1 MPSFVDLGLWGRMLT
16 LQVPVIETVLRTVAV
31 YLAILFGLR
40 LTGKREVGQL
50 TPFDLVVILLIANAV
65 QNAMVGP
72 DTSLT
77 GGLVA
82 AAVLLAINAALAR
95 TRARV
100 SWLRRAVEGT
110 PTLLVHDGQLLLPA
124 LTREGID
131 ADEVLMAIREHGLD
145 DLAAVR
151 SAILE
156 TDGSISVVPES
167 DSNAANVRR
176 RRTRQRRHN

>member
-1 MPSFVDLGLWGRMLT
+1 MPSFLDPGLWGRMFA
-16 LQVPVIETVLRTVAV
+16 LQVPVIETVLRTTAV
-31 YLAILFGLR
+31 YLAILIGLR

-50 TPFDLVVILLIANAV
+50 APFDLVVILLIANAV

-72 DTSLT
+72 DNSLT

-82 AAVLLAINAALAR
+82 AATLLGANTLLAR
-95 TRARV
+95 TRSRV

-110 PTLLVHDGQLLLPA
+110 PTLLVHDGQLLTPA
-124 LTREGID
+124 LQREGVNV
-131 ADEVLMAIREHGLD
+131 AEVLMAIREHGLD

-151 SAILE
+151 SVILE
-156 TDGSISVVPES
+156 TDGSMSVVPEA
-167 DSNAANVRR
+167 DAATAHAR